1 MKELQPTALVTGA
14 ARRLG
19 AAITRHLH
27 SLGYRVAIHCNNSID
42 AANQL
47 AGNLNNLRAGSAWV
61 IQQPLGSQ
69 DSCSHV
75 AKSLIKRFGRCDLLV
90 NNASSFFA
98 TPLTQIKEQSWDELF
113 SANAKA
119 PLFLSQ
125 SLLKPLKEAQGA
137 IINIADIHAIRPLK
151 NHTIYCMA
159 KAANIMLT
167 KSLALELAPE
177 VRVNGI
183 APGAI
188 LWPENTSSDTIN
200 NIELMNKI
208 PMNKLGEEKSILT
221 ALDYLIQR
229 EAYLTGQIINIDGGR
244 TLLQ

>member
-1 MKELQPTALVTGA
+1 
-14 ARRLG
+14 
-19 AAITRHLH
+19 
-27 SLGYRVAIHCNNSID
+27 
-42 AANQL
+42 
-47 AGNLNNLRAGSAWV
+47 
-61 IQQPLGSQ
+61 
-69 DSCSHV
+69 
-75 AKSLIKRFGRCDLLV
+75 
-90 NNASSFFA
+90 
-98 TPLTQIKEQSWDELF
+98 
-113 SANAKA
+113 
-119 PLFLSQ
+119 
-125 SLLKPLKEAQGA
+125 
-137 IINIADIHAIRPLK
+137 
-151 NHTIYCMA
+151 
-159 KAANIMLT
+159 MLT